1 MGAPKPE
8 FTLPTMGDVTKAAG
22 TNGYTSVST
31 FSGCGGSSTGYKLA
45 GFNVA
50 YAAEFDLDAVAA
62 YHLNYPTTPMF
73 AEDIK
78 NLSGEHVL
86 KELGMGVGD
95 LDLLEGSPP
104 CSKFSVNGGRQK
116 MWNQTTWADSDSRV
130 QADVEDLFFE
140 FTRLVRE
147 IQPRM
152 FCAENVPGLRMGV
165 VKGYFKMIV
174 DDLTAAGYRVAVYEV
189 DAQWCGVPQVRRR
202 LFFTGVRRDLPVERI
217 DPPVPAPYRYTMCDA
232 LPHLGE
238 DATLHM
244 TFGWT
249 TIKRPIACATRA
261 APTIARL
268 GIGGGTAGEA
278 QLSNAGIADTHD
290 DPPGVPPVGSIY
302 DKRTIRPRFIS
313 IPELKVLAS
322 FPVDFQLEGSWKNQW
337 ARIGNA
343 VPPLMAQAVAGKVRE
358 ALDACR

>member
-1 MGAPKPE
+1 MKPE
-8 FTLPTMGDVTKAAG
+8 FTLPTMNDVTRVAG

-45 GFNVA
+45 GFDVA
-50 YAAEFDLDAVAA
+50 YAAEFDPDAVAA
-62 YHLNYPTTPMF
+62 YHLNYPMTPMF
-73 AEDIK
+73 TEDIK
-78 NLSGEHVL
+78 NLTGEHVL
-86 KELGMGVGD
+86 RELGMEVGD

-104 CSKFSVNGGRQK
+104 CSKFSQNGGRQK
-116 MWNQTTWADSDSRV
+116 MWNQTSPADSDTRV
-130 QADVEDLFFE
+130 QTDVEDLFFE
-140 FTRLVRE
+140 FVRLVKE

-152 FCAENVPGLRMGV
+152 LCAENVPGLRMGT

-174 DDLTAAGYRVAVYEV
+174 DDLTAAGYRIAVYEV
-189 DAQWCGVPQVRRR
+189 DAQWCGVPQARRR

-217 DPPVPAPYRYTMCDA
+217 DPPVPTPYRYTMCDA

-238 DATLHM
+238 AATFHIS
-244 TFGWT
+244 FGWGNV
-249 TIKRPIACATRA
+249 KRPIACATRA
-261 APTIARL
+261 APTMTRL
-268 GIGGGTAGEA
+268 GMGGVAAGEV

-290 DPPGVPPVGSIY
+290 DPPEVPPVGSVY
-302 DKRTIRPRFIS
+302 DGRTIRPRFFS

-322 FPVDFQLEGSWKNQW
+322 FPADFQLEGPWRSQW

-343 VPPLMAQAVAGKVRE
+343 VPPLMAQAVAEKVRE